1 MTNRPEFIKDTAG
14 LFDMRTD
21 WRVTGEEWLLL
32 FFYAFFRRFCFKD
45 KHNLHYVLADRFR
58 RKRVIAMR
66 NRQRPFFG
74 IAVKMELIKRG
85 MTSRELAGRIGIADS
100 TLCDVLAGRNTS
112 NKTKEKIAKAL
123 NLSRVQLETME
134 DAKPSFI
141 PKE

>member
-1 MTNRPEFIKDTAG
+1 M
-14 LFDMRTD
+14 
-21 WRVTGEEWLLL
+21 
-32 FFYAFFRRFCFKD
+32 
-45 KHNLHYVLADRFR
+45 
-58 RKRVIAMR
+58 IAMR

-134 DAKPSFI
+134 EAKPSFI